1 MVFNHR
7 IAACQLL
14 ARGRIYLTPDMVIKL
29 AEQSIYLIILISAPL
44 LLIALGVGLLVSV
57 FQAMS
62 QIQEQ
67 TLAFIPKILAV
78 FLSLVIF
85 GPWMLTMRKKDPAG
99 TSKVLASRGGTV
111 TMCVNLQVARAA
123 AYMAMSGCGRV
134 SIG

>member
-14 ARGRIYLTPDMVIKL
+14 ARGRITLTPDMVIKL

-57 FQAMS
+57 FQAMT

-85 GPWMLTMRKKDPAG
+85 GPWMLTMLLDYTRDLFEQLP
-99 TSKVLASRGGTV
+99 RF
-111 TMCVNLQVARAA
+111 
-123 AYMAMSGCGRV
+123 
-134 SIG
+134 IG

>member
-57 FQAMS
+57 FQAMT

-85 GPWMLTMRKKDPAG
+85 GPWMLTMLLDYTRDLFEQLP
-99 TSKVLASRGGTV
+99 RF
-111 TMCVNLQVARAA
+111 
-123 AYMAMSGCGRV
+123 
-134 SIG
+134 IG